1 MKIRENLKKIRKAW
15 SENQEEFGRHF
26 GLSRNNISSYE
37 KSSANP
43 PMEMLLK
50 LEKMSGIQI
59 SRWMETELESRD
71 LPAQPIEE
79 NNDSEPD
86 GAAYE
91 KVKREDLTDLLKLIN
106 VVVELTEEVKDLKDR
121 VQYLEDRG

>member
-59 SRWMETELESRD
+59 SRWMEEELEPRD
-71 LPAQPIEE
+71 LPAHPIED
-79 NNDSEPD
+79 NTDSEPESP
-86 GAAYE
+86 AYKKLRPE
-91 KVKREDLTDLLKLIN
+91 ELTDFLKLIE
-106 VVVELTEEVKDLKDR
+106 VVVELTEEVKDLKNR
-121 VQYLEDRG
+121 VQELEDRG